1 MTPISMGLALFLSLI
16 FPGLG
21 LWQVEYGKLQ
31 ILIGYVPGFFLLLL
45 AGVFTFG
52 LGWFVIPIVYASG
65 LFHTWLAVRHHNR
78 QAAKELGIAD
88 EFASLKQ
95 QVQDLSG

>member
-31 ILIGYVPGFFLLLL
+31 VLIGYVPGFFGLLLV
-45 AGVFTFG
+45 GVLTFG
-52 LGWFVIPIVYASG
+52 LGLFIMPIVYASG

-78 QAAKELGIAD
+78 QAAKEAGIAQ
-88 EFASLKQ
+88 EFASLKE
-95 QVQDLSG
+95 QVQNLSS